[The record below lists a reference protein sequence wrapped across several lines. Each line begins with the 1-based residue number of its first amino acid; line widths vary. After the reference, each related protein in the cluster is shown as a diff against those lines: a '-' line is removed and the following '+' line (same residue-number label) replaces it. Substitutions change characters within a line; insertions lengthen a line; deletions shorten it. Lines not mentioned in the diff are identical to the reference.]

1 MRNLKTSSYCG
12 SGYTGRYVT
21 LLYTGIQVYNEVPS
35 ASSKVGKGDFRTV
48 SRRAANGTVEPRP
61 AAKTTA
67 TPTSSMASSTHETMG
82 GAAPS
87 LLFDRASG
95 QPESAPS
102 KISSKANSGTA
113 PIKATSPD
121 TTYCQY
127 LGSLITTLDRVAG
140 MPKLLAVTGNK
151 CVDDTSATR
160 SGIQITTSTLIS
172 SMKII
177 FAPRLMILTV

>member
-1 MRNLKTSSYCG
+1 
-12 SGYTGRYVT
+12 
-21 LLYTGIQVYNEVPS
+21 
-35 ASSKVGKGDFRTV
+35 
-48 SRRAANGTVEPRP
+48 
-61 AAKTTA
+61 
-67 TPTSSMASSTHETMG
+67 MASSTHETMG

-95 QPESAPS
+95 QPESAPN
-102 KISSKANSGTA
+102 KISSMSNFASGTA